1 MDDHPHPLAAA
12 RDVLAALLFHMVP
25 SGGRWFQQQR
35 VFFFSG
41 NKSLLLRAGKS
52 IVRAVAAVLM
62 SALKHESEPELLL
75 GYTAFL
81 HAVGTRF
88 VTVPPGQGNGEEG
101 QPSKLFL
108 LQLALRVCDVIL
120 TRDII
125 ADRIMAPMHTV
136 GVAGDA
142 ASRASRPASPA
153 AHHRK
158 RRKLSSAG
166 IAVGVSPSAEST
178 NLAVVSDAAGA
189 SISSS
194 VDAMDFSLDSIPPAG
209 DAAATTSAHVPS
221 SGGLMR
227 SVRIRVDSDAA

>member
-81 HAVGTRF
+81 HAVATRF
-88 VTVPPGQGNGEEG
+88 DTVPPGQGSGEEG

-108 LQLALRVCDVIL
+108 LQLALRVCDVL
-120 TRDII
+120 PMGDII
-125 ADRIMAPMHTV
+125 ADRMMAPLHTV
-136 GVAGDA
+136 GGSWGCCEPYVARLPLPRTIG
-142 ASRASRPASPA
+142 S
-153 AHHRK
+153 
-158 RRKLSSAG
+158 
-166 IAVGVSPSAEST
+166 
-178 NLAVVSDAAGA
+178 GA
-189 SISSS
+189 SFHQPVLLS
-194 VDAMDFSLDSIPPAG
+194 VYPLLPNRQTLLLFLLRVRQYHHPWTRWIL
-209 DAAATTSAHVPS
+209 VEQRPS
-221 SGGLMR
+221 CW
-227 SVRIRVDSDAA
+227 